1 MATKLNAEQLVQARQ
16 FWYECGRNLA
26 KTGAK
31 FRVAKGTIKRYRKV
45 FEWDKWASA
54 VDEKAA
60 EEGLLTVSARRAKIL
75 KLGDDYLGRLE
86 PHVKHGQIKAQS
98 VGGEL
103 QKVAQTSE
111 LLTGG
116 ATDRLSVEGL
126 ASLFDSA
133 SPEKQQEF
141 IDALRRRAKSSG

>member
-45 FEWDKWASA
+45 FEWDTWAKTLDQKTA
-54 VDEKAA
+54 EKA
-60 EEGLLTVSARRAKIL
+60 LLTVSERRVKIL
-75 KLGDDYLGRLE
+75 KLGDTYLERLK
-86 PHVKHGQIKAQS
+86 PHIKHGQIKAQS

-126 ASLFDSA
+126 TSLFDSA

-141 IDALRRRAKSSG
+141 IDDLRRRAKSSG

>member
-1 MATKLNAEQLVQARQ
+1 MATKLNAAQLEEAMH
-16 FWYECGRNLA
+16 FWYESGRNVRKAAA
-26 KTGAK
+26 KCHLSET
-31 FRVAKGTIKRYRKV
+31 TIKKYRK
-45 FEWDKWASA
+45 ELQWEDWAKKA
-54 VDEKAA
+54 DEKTA
-60 EEGLLTVSARRAKIL
+60 EDGLLSVAARRAKIL
-75 KLGDDYLGRLE
+75 KLGDKYLDRLK
-86 PHVKHGQIKAQS
+86 PHVDTGSLEVRS

-126 ASLFDSA
+126 TSLFDSA

-141 IDALRRRAKSSG
+141 IDDLRRRAKSSG